1 MDKLLGKLIDSFS
14 VSGNEDYVKNI
25 IKEELKTTNCELT
38 EDKMGNLI
46 ASVGS
51 GDSKIMLCAHMD
63 SIGFIVSYIED
74 NGLIRV
80 EKIGCFENEY
90 AINSFVRF
98 KNGTVGR
105 LCNTHDQLFIDI
117 GLDNKIKSSEKVK
130 IGDTAC
136 LVGPY
141 IKVGKGNIMSPLLDN
156 KVGCYILIKL
166 IERAVSV
173 KDKKVFFVF
182 STEEELGGRGARA
195 AAYGIN
201 PDYCIVL
208 GLEKAKDMEKSD
220 GNVELGKGP
229 VLKIMDKSLIMH
241 MDIKNMLEE
250 SAKKSGIN
258 VQYSISAG
266 TSEGGLLHKER
277 AGIKTG
283 ELDIPCRYKH
293 SCSEMICIDDIEG
306 TIKLLENI
314 I

>member
-14 VSGNEDYVKNI
+14 VSGDEEQAKNV
-25 IKEELKTTNCELT
+25 IKEELETTQCDIT

-46 ASVGS
+46 ASVGE
-51 GDSKIMLCAHMD
+51 GDKKIMICAHMD

-80 EKIGCFENEY
+80 EKIGCFENDY
-90 AINSFVRF
+90 AVNSFVRF
-98 KNGTVGR
+98 KNGTIGR
-105 LCNTHDQLFIDI
+105 LCNSGKQLFIDI

-130 IGDTAC
+130 VGDTAC

-141 IKVGKGNIMSPLLDN
+141 IKVGKGNIISPLLDN

-166 IERAVSV
+166 IRDSIDI
-173 KDKKVFFVF
+173 KDKKVYFVF

-195 AAYGIN
+195 AAYNIN

-208 GLEKAKDMEKSD
+208 GVEKAKDMEGST

-241 MDIKNMLEE
+241 RDIKTMLEE
-250 SAKKSGIN
+250 SAQKASIN
-258 VQYSISAG
+258 IQYSISPG

-293 SCSEMICIDDIEG
+293 SCSEMVCIDDVESI
-306 TIKLLENI
+306 IKLLKQI
-314 I
+314 V

>member
-14 VSGNEDYVKNI
+14 VSGSEEEVKKV
-25 IKEELKTTNCELT
+25 IKEELEAAQSDVI

-46 ASVGS
+46 ASAGE
-51 GDSKIMLCAHMD
+51 GDKKIMICAHMD

-98 KNGTVGR
+98 KNGAIGR
-105 LCNTHDQLFIDI
+105 LCNSGKQLFIDI
-117 GLDNKIKSSEKVK
+117 GLDNKVKSSDKVK
-130 IGDTAC
+130 VGDTAC

-141 IKVGKGNIMSPLLDN
+141 IKVGKRNVISPMLDN

-166 IERAVSV
+166 IRDSIDI
-173 KDKKVFFVF
+173 KNKKVYFVF
-182 STEEELGGRGARA
+182 STEEELCGRGARA
-195 AAYGIN
+195 AAYSIN

-208 GLEKAKDMEKSD
+208 GVEKAKDMEGSK

-241 MDIKNMLEE
+241 RDIKKMLEE
-250 SAKKSGIN
+250 SAQKAGISI
-258 VQYSISAG
+258 QYSISSE

-293 SCSEMICIDDIEG
+293 SCSEMVCIDDVES
-306 TIKLLENI
+306 TLKLLKQI